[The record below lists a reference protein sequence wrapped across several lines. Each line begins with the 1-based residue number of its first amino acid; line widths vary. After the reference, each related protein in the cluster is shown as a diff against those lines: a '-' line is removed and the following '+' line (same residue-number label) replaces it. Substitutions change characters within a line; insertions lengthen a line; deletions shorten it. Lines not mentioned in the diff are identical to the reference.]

1 MRTTFI
7 SSSSPTVEGKSNSSP
22 VDTQHSRVLAVVG
35 LLAACTALAH
45 CDAASAAD
53 SVAGGHSH
61 VSAAIGDIAENEDF
75 WANVGAYGR
84 YFVSV
89 MAGTAYVMTK
99 PLTEAM
105 KQPKTAVV
113 AVIGTGT
120 LLYFVAFAVKL
131 MLGVDE
137 SFEYVSRG
145 V

>member
-1 MRTTFI
+1 MVI
-7 SSSSPTVEGKSNSSP
+7 
-22 VDTQHSRVLAVVG
+22 A
-35 LLAACTALAH
+35 
-45 CDAASAAD
+45 
-53 SVAGGHSH
+53 
-61 VSAAIGDIAENEDF
+61 GDIAENEDF